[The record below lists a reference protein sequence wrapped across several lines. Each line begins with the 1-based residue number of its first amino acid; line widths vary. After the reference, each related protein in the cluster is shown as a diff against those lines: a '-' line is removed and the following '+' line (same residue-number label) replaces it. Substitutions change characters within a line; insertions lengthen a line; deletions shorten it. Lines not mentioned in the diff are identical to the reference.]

1 MDSLNTTSTAST
13 GMTKQENDA
22 SYAVLL
28 IADFTSIIGCTLVL
42 LGFWRLKLLRN
53 HITKII
59 TFFCSTSLAKDLI
72 STLLTLI
79 EKKQSNG
86 TFQCYLYATVI
97 TYGSLACWLWTL
109 CLSFSIYNLIVKR
122 EPEPEKFEK
131 YYHIFC
137 WVVPFIMTVIM
148 LSKNVVEV
156 TGNWCWIGNTYVGYR
171 FGLFYGPFLAIWFLA
186 AVLVGLTSRY
196 TYKVIRSSVS
206 DNKDRHMTYQFK
218 LINYIIVFLLCWVF
232 AVVNRIVNGMNM
244 FPAWVS
250 ILHTYLSVSHGFY
263 ASVTF
268 IYNNPLMWRYLASI
282 ILVPFTKFGYFVE
295 TQQRLEKNKNNNNHS
310 PVALSNNAQN
320 NHHNNINNINNNN
333 CYTNDNSNY
342 NNSGD
347 FVNGNNVSD
356 SSNYYTT
363 SMIESFSVQNEN
375 SKTNGPE
382 SFKQNGAN
390 LQDDK
395 DISSKKDIESI
406 VDTNSIPMDNLTTR
420 IEIPLQH
427 PPLTPQQSLQEINL
441 NDDDDKDTNT
451 HSNNKKKDSNV

>member
-1 MDSLNTTSTAST
+1 MESSVNTTSTAALT

-72 STLLTLI
+72 STILTLI

-131 YYHIFC
+131 YYHGIC
-137 WVVPFIMTVIM
+137 WVIPFIMSVIM
-148 LSKNVVEV
+148 LSRSVIEV

-232 AVVNRIVNGMNM
+232 AVVNRIVNGLNM

-282 ILVPFTKFGYFVE
+282 ILIPFTKFGYFIE

-310 PVALSNNAQN
+310 PVGLSNNAQN
-320 NHHNNINNINNNN
+320 NNHHHHHNNNHNHHGNNNN
-333 CYTNDNSNY
+333 NY
-342 NNSGD
+342 NNSSD
-347 FVNGNNVSD
+347 FVNND
-356 SSNYYTT
+356 SSNYYTA
-363 SMIESFSVQNEN
+363 SMIESFSVQNDN
-375 SKTNGPE
+375 SKSINGADN
-382 SFKQNGAN
+382 FKQNGAN
-390 LQDDK
+390 LQEDK
-395 DISSKKDIESI
+395 DSPNNKDIEPI
-406 VDTNSIPMDNLTTR
+406 DNCNTNAIPMDNIATR
-420 IEIPLQH
+420 IEIPPQH
-427 PPLTPQQSLQEINL
+427 PQLIPQQSLQEINL
-441 NDDDDKDTNT
+441 NDDDNKINT
-451 HSNNKKKDSNV
+451 HQNNKKKDSNV

>member
-1 MDSLNTTSTAST
+1 MENLNTTSTAST

-22 SYAVLL
+22 SYTLLL

-72 STLLTLI
+72 STILTLI

-86 TFQCYLYATVI
+86 SFQCYLYATVI

-131 YYHIFC
+131 YYHVFC
-137 WVVPFIMTVIM
+137 WVVPFIMSVIM
-148 LSKNVVEV
+148 LSKNVIEV

-186 AVLVGLTSRY
+186 AVLVSLTSRY

-232 AVVNRIVNGMNM
+232 AVINRIVNGLNM

-282 ILVPFTKFGYFVE
+282 ILIPFTKFGYFVE
-295 TQQRLEKNKNNNNHS
+295 TQHRLEKNKNNNNHS

-320 NHHNNINNINNNN
+320 NHHNNHHHHHHQNNDESGPN
-333 CYTNDNSNY
+333 NY

-347 FVNGNNVSD
+347 FVNND
-356 SSNYYTT
+356 SSNYYTA

-375 SKTNGPE
+375 SKSINGAD
-382 SFKQNGAN
+382 FKQNGAN
-390 LQDDK
+390 LQEETK
-395 DISSKKDIESI
+395 DSQNKDIEPI
-406 VDTNSIPMDNLTTR
+406 DNCNTNAIPMDNIATR
-420 IEIPLQH
+420 IEIPPQH

-441 NDDDDKDTNT
+441 NDDDNKNNS
-451 HSNNKKKDSNV
+451 HSNNRKKDSNV